1 MSRKREIATIS
12 LSMLDL
18 LSGALGAMMIL
29 YIAVPKAKENMIEQ
43 GPAATH
49 MTSMQNSKSEMVP
62 AHLGFKFK
70 GKKIVFILDT
80 SGSMEKEE
88 RMGQVKAGLKFFLT
102 SLSDE
107 YHIDLIHYPW
117 SLGEPYNSL
126 FGELKKF
133 TPEIKT
139 QIFKMLY
146 QIEPRGPTPTR
157 DALSFALTHYQGLSD
172 IVLLTDGAPTIGM
185 SYNADD
191 IGGILKT
198 VQILNRDKTQ
208 ISGLGIGRKFLDDS
222 NHPKFQFLFNLAKQN
237 GGFFYGL

>member
-29 YIAVPKAKENMIEQ
+29 YIAVPKAQQNFQ
-43 GPAATH
+43 QNNLAATN
-49 MTSMQNSKSEMVP
+49 MSSVESSKGEVIP
-62 AHLGFKFK
+62 ANLGFKFK
-70 GKKIVFILDT
+70 GKKVVFILDT

-88 RMGQVKAGLKFFLT
+88 RIGQVKAGLKFFLT

-107 YHIDLIHYPW
+107 YQIDLIHYPG
-117 SLGEPYNSL
+117 SMVETYNPL

-133 TPEIKT
+133 TPQIKT

-157 DALSFALTHYQGLSD
+157 EALTFALTHYPELTD
-172 IVLLTDGAPTIGM
+172 IVLLTDGAPTVGM
-185 SYNADD
+185 TYAADD
-191 IGGILKT
+191 IGGILKM
-198 VQILNRDKTQ
+198 VQLLNHGIQ
-208 ISGLGIGRKFLDDS
+208 ISGLGIGRKFLDEPND
-222 NHPKFQFLFNLAKQN
+222 PKFQFLFNLAQQN